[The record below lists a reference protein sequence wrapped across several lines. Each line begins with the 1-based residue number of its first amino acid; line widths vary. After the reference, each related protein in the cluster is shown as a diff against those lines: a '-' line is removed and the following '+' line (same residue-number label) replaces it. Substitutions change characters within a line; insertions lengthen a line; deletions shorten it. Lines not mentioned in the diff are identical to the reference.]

1 MLTPVMI
8 IENDNVEES
17 PDVKSG
23 TPNKTPNKIN
33 NEIDSN

>member
-23 TPNKTPNKIN
+23 TPNKIN